1 MPLFTNINSIGI
13 SNHNSDI
20 LVQLQNGYSEL
31 ATPMLTSARL
41 LLSELVSTS
50 KLKHINNNHNFSFSV
65 IIAGILGSATGFIFH
80 GKMEI
85 QEFCFLM
92 VSNIMGVQFLVSS
105 STSKRSVKKV

>member
-1 MPLFTNINSIGI
+1 MTNFMPLFTNINSIGI

-50 KLKHINNNHNFSFSV
+50 KLKHINNHNFSFSV
-65 IIAGILGSATGFIFH
+65 IIAGILGSATGFAFH
-80 GKMEI
+80 GKMES
-85 QEFCFLM
+85 QEF
-92 VSNIMGVQFLVSS
+92 
-105 STSKRSVKKV
+105 